1 MRTLLMLL
9 LFWGATAYASDDI
22 ERAELAKFAKEI
34 DFLIAEVDQLKRH
47 GDEQSRMVF
56 QYDDMKADLAV
67 IRSGISRFIRADVDN
82 GHDIEPLKANY
93 K

>member
-9 LFWGATAYASDDI
+9 FFWVTAVHASDDI

-47 GDEQSRMVF
+47 GVEQSRMVF
-56 QYDDMKADLAV
+56 QYDDMKADLAA
-67 IRSGISRFIRADVDN
+67 IRSGISSFIQADLDN
-82 GHDIEPLKANY
+82 SRVIKPLKASY

>member
-1 MRTLLMLL
+1 MRTLSILL
-9 LFWGATAYASDDI
+9 LFWVSVVHASDDI

-56 QYDDMKADLAV
+56 QYDDMKADLVA
-67 IRSGISRFIRADVDN
+67 IRSGISSFIQSDVDN
-82 GHDIEPLKANY
+82 GHVIEPLKAIY